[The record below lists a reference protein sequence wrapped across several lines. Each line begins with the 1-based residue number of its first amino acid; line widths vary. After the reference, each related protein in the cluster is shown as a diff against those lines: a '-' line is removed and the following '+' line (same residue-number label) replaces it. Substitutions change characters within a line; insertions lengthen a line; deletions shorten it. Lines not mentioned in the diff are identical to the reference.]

1 MKLFQSSQD
10 RDLELLSAY
19 IDDEL
24 SASERA
30 ALERRLASD
39 SALRRT
45 LSDLHRV
52 QATLHALPTV
62 KIPRSFTLKPEMVG
76 QPARQPV
83 MGRFIPALNFAT
95 TLAAILFAVVI
106 GSQLATGKPLAAPVA
121 APLSAQVA
129 NAPADSQTA
138 PAEAPSTASQKS
150 LTAPAVTEFAPTV
163 DQAPGGCGG
172 DGSQE
177 PLTGGGCSGGG
188 TGGAGDVSPFAF
200 SVLNGTGTPAETPNA
215 TQLADGTL
223 AVDTTV
229 ATGITTESGTP
240 AIGESVPPSNGNGT
254 RSSDPDL
261 TGTPA
266 PDTFSTLN
274 NYATTPEVAP
284 VVVESQSNLFT
295 TSLLELGLGVLLV
308 LLILASVLIRRR

>member
-95 TLAAILFAVVI
+95 TIAAILFAVVI

-129 NAPADSQTA
+129 NVPADSQTT
-138 PAEAPSTASQKS
+138 PAEAPDTASQKS
-150 LTAPAVTEFAPTV
+150 LTAPAVTEFAPVV

-188 TGGAGDVSPFAF
+188 TGGGDVLPFAF
-200 SVLNGTGTPAETPNA
+200 SATNGTGTPAETPNA

-223 AVDTTV
+223 ASDATV

-240 AIGESVPPSNGNGT
+240 AIGESVPPGNSNGT
-254 RSSDPDL
+254 RNSDPSL

-266 PDTFSTLN
+266 PDTFSTTIN
-274 NYATTPEVAP
+274 
-284 VVVESQSNLFT
+284 S
-295 TSLLELGLGVLLV
+295 
-308 LLILASVLIRRR
+308 